1 MHVSLTTHLEEYVRE
16 KVESGLYNSN
26 SEVVREALRLMG
38 ERDRLREMRLEDLR
52 KEIQIGIDQIERGE
66 YTEYDQHTLKNLFDD
81 IRARGKKKL
90 KAEQRKEG

>member
-38 ERDRLREMRLEDLR
+38 ERDKLREIRLEELR

-66 YTEYDQHTLKNLFDD
+66 YTEYDEHTLKNLFDD
-81 IRARGKKKL
+81 IRAGGKKKL
-90 KAEQRKEG
+90 ESERTKKG

>member
-38 ERDRLREMRLEDLR
+38 ERDRLREIRLEELR
-52 KEIQIGIDQIERGE
+52 KEIQIGIDQADRGE
-66 YTEYDQHTLKNLFDD
+66 LIPGDEVFRQLKKRSEDF
-81 IRARGKKKL
+81 KKKA
-90 KAEQRKEG
+90 K